1 MRKDCVYVINR
12 LRNGIRAYF
21 SDFITLSKYNYSKMA
36 SFQVLVE
43 SDWLRDFHTP
53 IDFNESQIQ
62 RQCALKNRLQP
73 DTIVTDFLKFFLLIF
88 CQNKQSFPPKQVH
101 FKSKVFFLHRLH
113 ARAGINYQ

>member
-21 SDFITLSKYNYSKMA
+21 SDFITLTKYNYSNMA
-36 SFQVLVE
+36 FFQVLVE

-73 DTIVTDFLKFFLLIF
+73 DTIVTDFFL
-88 CQNKQSFPPKQVH
+88 PKQVK
-101 FKSKVFFLHRLH
+101 FSTETSSFQVKSFFPTPPTRPRRDQLSIAL
-113 ARAGINYQ
+113 GF

>member
-1 MRKDCVYVINR
+1 
-12 LRNGIRAYF
+12 
-21 SDFITLSKYNYSKMA
+21 MA

-73 DTIVTDFLKFFLLIF
+73 DTIVTDFLKFFFINFL
-88 CQNKQSFPPKQVH
+88 PKQAKFSTGTSSFQV
-101 FKSKVFFLHRLH
+101 KSFFPTPPTRPRRDQLSIAL
-113 ARAGINYQ
+113 GF

>member
-73 DTIVTDFLKFFLLIF
+73 DTIVTDFF
-88 CQNKQSFPPKQVH
+88 
-101 FKSKVFFLHRLH
+101 KVFF
-113 ARAGINYQ
+113 INFLPKQA

>member
-21 SDFITLSKYNYSKMA
+21 SDFITLTKYNYSNMA
-36 SFQVLVE
+36 FFQVLVE

-73 DTIVTDFLKFFLLIF
+73 DTIVTDFFAKT
-88 CQNKQSFPPKQVH
+88 
-101 FKSKVFFLHRLH
+101 SKVFNRNKFISSQKFFFLHRLH